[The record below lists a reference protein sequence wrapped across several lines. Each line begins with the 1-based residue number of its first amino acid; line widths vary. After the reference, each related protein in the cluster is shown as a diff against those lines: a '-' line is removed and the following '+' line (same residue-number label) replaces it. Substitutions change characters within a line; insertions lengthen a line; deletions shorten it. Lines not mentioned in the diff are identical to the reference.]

1 MVILVSSSSQIIN
14 YKKLRSEKKSLNKNK
29 IKCKMYLLQMDELV
43 KSEKRGYMNWAG
55 WRSHKKIDIK

>member
-1 MVILVSSSSQIIN
+1 MQNVPVAN
-14 YKKLRSEKKSLNKNK
+14 GR
-29 IKCKMYLLQMDELV
+29 MV